1 LRLAV
6 VSPFLDRKHGTEHV
20 ILEQLERFATD
31 PNVEIHIYTQR
42 LEDLAGVAP
51 YQGSAK
57 ENLPSR
63 IYLHRIPALG
73 GPHLLA
79 YVWWFIA
86 NQLYRWADARFRGL
100 THDLVYSPGI
110 NCWDADA
117 IAIHIVFHEF
127 YRKVGARL
135 KLRDSQV
142 SSWPRGIHRRLYYRL
157 IMLLERHIYTR
168 PNVHLAAVSQLVA
181 RHVTEFFGRSDAC
194 IVPNAVDAAQFSP
207 EIRLQRRA
215 SAREHLGLSADIFAL
230 LLVGNDWEKKG
241 LSTLLRSMADC
252 LELPFRLLVTGTDD
266 RNSFLPLINRLGLQE
281 RVQFSGSSGDV
292 MQFYAAAD
300 VYTGPSLE
308 DSFALPPLEAMACG
322 LPVITSVNNGGS
334 QIITEGADGF
344 VLSDPSD
351 SAALT
356 RLLRRLYEQPELRR
370 RVGENAACTARQYS
384 WDRNARETWDFLMS
398 ALKSKQQLLRLRSG
412 LSEQ

>member
-6 VSPFLDRKHGTEHV
+6 VSPFLDHKHGTERV
-20 ILEQLERFATD
+20 VLEQLERFTAD
-31 PNVEIHIYTQR
+31 PDVEIHIYTQR
-42 LEDLAGVAP
+42 LEDLAGAAP
-51 YQGSAK
+51 YQRTARANS
-57 ENLPSR
+57 PSR

-100 THDLVYSPGI
+100 TYDLVYSPGI

-117 IAIHIVFHEF
+117 IAIHIVF
-127 YRKVGARL
+127 RL
-135 KLRDSQV
+135 KLRDSPLC
-142 SSWPRGIHRRLYYRL
+142 SWPRSIHRRLYYRL
-157 IMLLERHIYTR
+157 IMLLERRIYTR
-168 PNVHLAAVSQLVA
+168 PNAHLAAVSQLVA
-181 RHVTEFFGRSDAC
+181 RHITEFFGRSDVC
-194 IVPNAVDAAQFSP
+194 VIPNAVDAAQFSP

-241 LSTLLRSMADC
+241 LGTLLRSMADC

-281 RVQFSGSSGDV
+281 RVQFTASSGVV

-300 VYTGPSLE
+300 VYAGPSLE

-344 VLSDPSD
+344 VLSDPRD

-356 RLLRRLYEQPELRR
+356 RLLRRLYERPELRR

-398 ALKSKQQLLRLRSG
+398 ALRSKQQRRRLRSG

>member
-1 LRLAV
+1 MRLAV
-6 VSPFLDRKHGTEHV
+6 VSPFLDHKHGTERV
-20 ILEQLERFATD
+20 VLEQLERFTAD
-31 PNVEIHIYTQR
+31 PDVEIHIYTQR

-51 YQGSAK
+51 HQRSAK
-57 ENLPSR
+57 ENSPSR

-100 THDLVYSPGI
+100 TYDLVYSPGI

-127 YRKVGARL
+127 YRRVGAHL
-135 KLRDSQV
+135 KLRDSPL
-142 SSWPRGIHRRLYYRL
+142 SSWPRRIHRRLYYRL
-157 IMLLERHIYTR
+157 IMLLERRIYTR
-168 PNVHLAAVSQLVA
+168 PNAHLAAVSQLVA
-181 RHVTEFFGRSDAC
+181 RHITEFFGRSDVC
-194 IVPNAVDAAQFSP
+194 VIPNAVDAAQFSP
-207 EIRLQRRA
+207 GIRLQRRA
-215 SAREHLGLSADIFAL
+215 SAREQLGLSADIFAL
-230 LLVGNDWEKKG
+230 LLVGNDWGKKG
-241 LSTLLRSMADC
+241 LGTLLRSMADC

-266 RNSFLPLINRLGLQE
+266 RKSFLPLINRLGLQE

-300 VYTGPSLE
+300 VYAGPSLE

-351 SAALT
+351 SATLT
-356 RLLRRLYEQPELRR
+356 QVLRRLYERPELRR
-370 RVGENAACTARQYS
+370 RIGENAACTAQQYN

-398 ALKSKQQLLRLRSG
+398 ALKSKQQRLRLRSG

>member
-1 LRLAV
+1 MRLAV
-6 VSPFLDRKHGTEHV
+6 VSPFLDRKHGTERV
-20 ILEQLERFATD
+20 ILEQLERFAAD
-31 PNVEIHIYTQR
+31 PNFEIHIYTQR
-42 LEDLAGVAP
+42 LEDLAGVVP

-57 ENLPSR
+57 ENSPSR

-100 THDLVYSPGI
+100 TYDLVYSPGI

-127 YRKVGARL
+127 YRRVGARL
-135 KLRDSQV
+135 KLRDSPL

-157 IMLLERHIYTR
+157 IMLLERRIYRR
-168 PNVHLAAVSQLVA
+168 PNVHLAAVSRLVA
-181 RHVTEFFGRSDAC
+181 RHITEFFGRSDVC
-194 IVPNAVDAAQFSP
+194 VIPNAVDAAQFSP
-207 EIRLQRRA
+207 EIRLRRRP
-215 SAREHLGLSADIFAL
+215 SAREHLGLSADIFTL

-241 LSTLLRSMADC
+241 LGTLLRSMADC
-252 LELPFRLLVTGTDD
+252 LELPFRLLITGTDD

-300 VYTGPSLE
+300 VYAGPSLE

-334 QIITEGADGF
+334 QVITEGTDGF
-344 VLSDPSD
+344 VLNDPCD
-351 SAALT
+351 SSALT

-370 RVGENAACTARQYS
+370 RIGENAARTAEQYT
-384 WDRNARETWDFLMS
+384 WDRNASQTKEFLAA
-398 ALKSKQQLLRLRSG
+398 ALERKRRRS
-412 LSEQ
+412 